1 MSKKIEF
8 IVIGQGIAGSC
19 FAWNLYFNDKSFII
33 LNSEKKNCASSAA
46 LGIYNP
52 ITGRRHTKTWNVEK
66 LFECLENFYERVEKK
81 IKTKILYK
89 KDIYRPF
96 KNDADQNNW
105 DARLS
110 NNNYKDY
117 IKERSS
123 NGVLTTNCGHIDV
136 NKFINETRKYFKR
149 LNRYKKYKFN
159 NSFIIDRKRVKMRNF
174 NSNKIVMCTGIDEKN
189 SKYFSFLPL
198 KELSGNSILIESIF
212 KTKNI
217 INKGITMLPL
227 KENNYHV
234 GSTYENSYKNM
245 GIGSLLSKIKEI
257 THKKFK
263 LKDKKFGIRASTS
276 DRRPVIGRHPLL
288 KNLYIMNGFGS
299 KGVSQAPYCSEI
311 LYNNIENNNIIE
323 KEINI
328 DRFKS

>member
-1 MSKKIEF
+1 MSKKIDF
-8 IVIGQGIAGSC
+8 VVIGQGIAGSC
-19 FAWNLYFNDKSFII
+19 FAWNLYFNNKSFII

-46 LGIYNP
+46 LGVYNP

-66 LFECLENFYERVEKK
+66 LFESLETFYKKVEKK
-81 IKTKILYK
+81 IKTNILHK

-105 DARLS
+105 DSRLS
-110 NNNYKDY
+110 NYNYKNY
-117 IKERSS
+117 IKERSF
-123 NGVLTTNCGHIDV
+123 NGVLTTNCGYLDV

-149 LNRYKKYKFN
+149 LNRYKKHEFN
-159 NSFIIDRKRVKMRNF
+159 NSFTEDRKRVKMRNF
-174 NSNKIVMCTGIDEKN
+174 NNCKIVMCTGIDEKN

-198 KELSGNSILIESIF
+198 KELSGNSILIESLF

-234 GSTYENSYKNM
+234 GSTYENSYINK
-245 GIGSLLSKIKEI
+245 GIDSLLSKIKEI
-257 THKKFK
+257 TDKKFK

-276 DRRPVIGRHPLL
+276 DRRPIIGRHPLL

-299 KGVSQAPYCSEI
+299 KGVSQAPYCSEK
-311 LYNNIENNNIIE
+311 LFNNIENNDIID

>member
-66 LFECLENFYERVEKK
+66 LFECLENFYVKVEKK

-105 DARLS
+105 DARLA

-123 NGVLTTNCGHIDV
+123 NGVLTTNCGHLDV

-149 LNRYKKYKFN
+149 LNRYKKYEFN

-212 KTKNI
+212 KTKYI

-245 GIGSLLSKIKEI
+245 GIVSLLSKIKEI
-257 THKKFK
+257 TDKKIK

-276 DRRPVIGRHPLL
+276 DRRPVVGRHPLL

-299 KGVSQAPYCSEI
+299 KGVSQAPYCTEK
-311 LYNNIENNNIIE
+311 LFNNIENNDIID

-328 DRFKS
+328 DRFNS

>member
-1 MSKKIEF
+1 MK
-8 IVIGQGIAGSC
+8 
-19 FAWNLYFNDKSFII
+19 
-33 LNSEKKNCASSAA
+33 
-46 LGIYNP
+46 
-52 ITGRRHTKTWNVEK
+52 
-66 LFECLENFYERVEKK
+66 VEKK
-81 IKTKILYK
+81 IKTKILHK

-105 DARLS
+105 DTRLS
-110 NNNYKDY
+110 NNNYEDY

-123 NGVLTTNCGHIDV
+123 NGVLTTHCGHLDV

-149 LNRYKKYKFN
+149 LNRYKKYEFN

-174 NSNKIVMCTGIDEKN
+174 NSNKIVMCTGIEEKN

-245 GIGSLLSKIKEI
+245 GIVSLLSKIKEI
-257 THKKFK
+257 TDKKIK

-276 DRRPVIGRHPLL
+276 DRRPIVGRHPLL

-299 KGVSQAPYCSEI
+299 KGVSQAPYCTEK
-311 LYNNIENNNIIE
+311 LFNNIENNDIID

-328 DRFKS
+328 DRFNS